1 MTDVVCPDP
10 GTNPCP
16 DPDGDGDI
24 IVSGLDGF
32 LIQIDSFD
40 DYEPAFTAKLQLEL
54 ARRVFI
60 VN

>member
-16 DPDGDGDI
+16 DPDGGGDI
-24 IVSGLDGF
+24 IVSG

-40 DYEPAFTAKLQLEL
+40 DYESAFTAKLQLEL